1 MPTPRITFFPLGNAD
16 TSRLDLRDGRKM
28 LVDYADM
35 RNGDDRADKRIELP
49 AALRQ
54 DLRASSRDY
63 YDIVCFTHL
72 DDDHVHGSS
81 EFFEFDHAAK
91 YQGGGRI
98 KIKELWVPAG
108 TITEVG
114 SEDCARVIR
123 EEAKYRLKAGYGI
136 RIFSRPTALRAWLEE
151 NGLTLESRMHLITD
165 AGQLVPGFSKFGG
178 EGVEFF
184 IHSPFGFR
192 RNERE
197 VEDRNQDSVVFQATF
212 REGGRDT
219 RALFTADMNWEG
231 LTDIVN
237 ISRLHGNHER
247 LHWDIMKIPHHSS
260 YLSLSATKGEE
271 RTTPIEQ
278 VRWLWEEAGHP
289 RSIMV
294 STSWP
299 IPERGTEED
308 KDPQPPHR
316 QAAKYYKDVQ
326 EDRDGDFE
334 VTMERTQAKPAPTEI
349 EVTDRGAVLCRP
361 LSTPAVAISSTPVRA
376 G

>member
-1 MPTPRITFFPLGNAD
+1 MPTPRITFYPLGNAD
-16 TSRLDLRDGRKM
+16 TCRLDLRDGRKM

-35 RNGDDRADKRIELP
+35 RNGDEPADKRIDLL
-49 AALRQ
+49 AALRK

-91 YQGGGRI
+91 YQGSGRI
-98 KIKELWVPAG
+98 KIKDLWVPASA
-108 TITEVG
+108 ITEVG
-114 SEDCARVIR
+114 CEDCARFIR
-123 EEAKYRLKAGYGI
+123 EEAKYRLKRGYGI
-136 RIFSRPTALRAWLEE
+136 RVFSRPAALKAWLEKS
-151 NGLTLESRMHLITD
+151 GLTLESRMHLITD
-165 AGQLVPGFSKFGG
+165 AGQLVPGFTKCGL

-192 RNERE
+192 QNERE

-219 RALFTADMNWEG
+219 RALFTADMTWEG

-237 ISRLHGNHER
+237 ITRLHENHER
-247 LHWDIMKIPHHSS
+247 LWWDIMKIPHHSS

-271 RTTPIEQ
+271 RTMPVEQ
-278 VRWLWEEAGHP
+278 LRWLHEGAGQP
-289 RSIMV
+289 RSIIV

-299 IPERGTEED
+299 IPAGGTEED

-316 QAAKYYKDVQ
+316 QAANYYKAVQ
-326 EDRDGDFE
+326 EDRDGEFE
-334 VTMERTQAKPAPTEI
+334 VTMERTKAKPVPTEI
-349 EVTDRGAVLCRP
+349 EITDRGAILRSP
-361 LSTPAVAISSTPVRA
+361 LSTPVVAISSTPVRA